1 MLRSLDPYR
10 LQVLATY
17 ENETS
22 KEIQAKIN
30 AADQAFKTWR
40 VSPLEKRSLLINK
53 IAALMIDRKQQLAEI
68 MAFEMGKPITQGLA
82 EIDKCI
88 TVCRYYSD
96 HIEELLADRKVET
109 DALVSV
115 VRKNPVGVWLGI
127 MPWNFPFW
135 QVFRC
140 AIPAIAAGNTF
151 LLKHASNVTGC
162 ALLLE
167 QLMKDAGAKKGIFQ
181 VLQISS
187 ALVEDVIQH
196 DAVRGIS
203 LTGSESAGRQ
213 VAANAGRQIKPVIL
227 ELGGSNAFIVLPDA
241 DLNLAVEHAIIG
253 RFQNNGQSCI
263 AAKRFLVHADVFD
276 RFVELFKEKI
286 EALKVG
292 DPLDPTTYISTLVN
306 QDAAEAVQSQ
316 VNDAVR
322 KGAKI
327 LCGGKYQ
334 NAVYY
339 PTLMVDVTLDMRC
352 MTEEVFGPVA
362 PVMKIT
368 SLEEAMEISN
378 NSRFGLGVSIFTQ
391 NRDAIVK
398 KVDLFNEGAVFIN
411 SLVKSDTRL
420 PFGGVKNSGYGRELS
435 IEGIDEFMNRKTVF
449 IS

>member
-22 KEIQAKIN
+22 KEIVTKIN
-30 AADQAFKTWR
+30 AADQAFKSWR
-40 VSPLEKRSLLINK
+40 VSPFEKRSLLINK
-53 IAALMIDRKQQLAEI
+53 IAALLIERKQQLAEI

-82 EIDKCI
+82 EIDKCV

-96 HIEELLADRKVET
+96 NLAQLLDDRTIET

-115 VRKNPVGVWLGI
+115 VRKNPIGVWLGI

-187 ALVEDVIQH
+187 ALVEDVIKH

-213 VAANAGRQIKPVIL
+213 VAANAGRQIKPIVL

-241 DLNLAVEHAIIG
+241 DLRLAVEHAVIG

-263 AAKRFLVHADVFD
+263 AAKRFLVHAEVFD
-276 RFVELFKEKI
+276 TFVALFKEKI
-286 EALKVG
+286 EALKIG
-292 DPLDPTTYISTLVN
+292 DPLDPSVYISTVVN
-306 QDAAEAVQSQ
+306 QDAAEALQAQ
-316 VNDAVR
+316 VNDAIR
-322 KGAKI
+322 KGAKV
-327 LCGGKYQ
+327 LCGGKHE
-334 NAVYY
+334 NAMYY
-339 PTLMVDVTLDMRC
+339 PTLLVDVTTDMRC

-362 PVMKIT
+362 PVMKIH

-378 NSRFGLGVSIFTQ
+378 STRFGLGVSIFTQ
-391 NRDAIVK
+391 NRDALVK
-398 KVDLFNEGAVFIN
+398 KIDLFDEGAVFIN

-420 PFGGVKNSGYGRELS
+420 PFGGIKNSGFGRELS
-435 IEGIDEFMNRKTVF
+435 IEGIDEFVNTKT
-449 IS
+449 IYIK

>member
-1 MLRSLDPYR
+1 
-10 LQVLATY
+10 
-17 ENETS
+17 
-22 KEIQAKIN
+22 
-30 AADQAFKTWR
+30 
-40 VSPLEKRSLLINK
+40 
-53 IAALMIDRKQQLAEI
+53 
-68 MAFEMGKPITQGLA
+68 
-82 EIDKCI
+82 
-88 TVCRYYSD
+88 
-96 HIEELLADRKVET
+96 
-109 DALVSV
+109 
-115 VRKNPVGVWLGI
+115 
-127 MPWNFPFW
+127 
-135 QVFRC
+135 
-140 AIPAIAAGNTF
+140 
-151 LLKHASNVTGC
+151 
-162 ALLLE
+162 
-167 QLMKDAGAKKGIFQ
+167 
-181 VLQISS
+181 
-187 ALVEDVIQH
+187 VEDVIQH
-196 DAVRGIS
+196 DSVRGIS

-213 VAANAGRQIKPVIL
+213 VAANAGRQLKPVIL

-276 RFVELFKEKI
+276 RFIELFKEKI
-286 EALKVG
+286 EALKMG

-322 KGAKI
+322 KGARI

-339 PTLMVDVTLDMRC
+339 PTLLVDVTLDMRC

-435 IEGIDEFMNRKTVF
+435 IEGIDEFVNRKTFF